1 MPKLNI
7 KTRVTSSVVSV
18 FVDSRTGLYDIAIS
32 NSEGTLRKYH
42 VLFAV
47 HRCKFSVLETK
58 IFTGQAEHS

>member
-32 NSEGTLRKYH
+32 NSEGTH
-42 VLFAV
+42 
-47 HRCKFSVLETK
+47 K
-58 IFTGQAEHS
+58 ISCVV